1 VRARTGERSGAD
13 LGIPVL
19 AQMGYANPVG
29 RDRGASMGESIRLKM
44 ERNRLLLGDSTRFR
58 RRASTWSLSRSPWQ
72 YRGLLSMVFL
82 LGWALMMLISTFREI
97 KFSLDIQQKMTFHD
111 ISELNATIGHGPI
124 FMVGD
129 GATVMEARPPA
140 DTFIGYGGAAVR
152 AYQGLPEG
160 ILDDNLTEPISLR
173 YEYGTFD
180 TSPELKAA
188 IEART
193 IRQPVPALIG
203 KEITYHASVPRVTIV
218 LMTHKGA
225 AAPRLGNLVKLL
237 NAYSEMKVV
246 ARVIVVLNDME
257 IPAQLRNVTEKTLFV
272 KFPKN
277 SMNNRF
283 LVHDKVPTKAAMIVD
298 DDVLLNEPLLIGM
311 MRQFKRDP
319 FRLYGLDTRYTYNL
333 KYRVFGF
340 VRSEQYKPGSLV
352 IGKTMLFHKLFMKE
366 YSRHTALLNWIQP
379 PSPHFCEDVAMT
391 ALITNVTG
399 KGPVV
404 VERSDE
410 CVRENLVDDGGLSVT
425 GQFSSWINLRNR
437 CVVWLARYFKNPFVI
452 STERYT
458 CRGGESASQMH
469 VFSEVQYKDY
479 MLEKFGFH
487 VS

>member
-1 VRARTGERSGAD
+1 
-13 LGIPVL
+13 
-19 AQMGYANPVG
+19 MGYANPVG